1 MCGTWRRT
9 YHGVRLDDAENII
22 YLRCDDS
29 THYCLA
35 VSLAFAE
42 EDEPARY
49 IGGSNG
55 HTAKIN
61 QALWGP
67 CNTHIFS
74 VSDDKTVRVWEVESE
89 SEVECITDHSK
100 AVTSIEFSADKQ
112 MFITASSDH
121 SARVR
126 CRLRASGLAIFFDR
140 SPFLM
145 NLCPT
150 TVPLLRCAAVRHC
163 NTRMSQGIR
172 V

>member
-1 MCGTWRRT
+1 MELGGRRVT
-9 YHGVRLDDAENII
+9 AYVDNVPNRGSESFYV
-22 YLRCDDS
+22 DS
-29 THYCLA
+29 TVPPPHTLRELCL
-35 VSLAFAE
+35 SNFAE

-126 CRLRASGLAIFFDR
+126 
-140 SPFLM
+140 
-145 NLCPT
+145 
-150 TVPLLRCAAVRHC
+150 
-163 NTRMSQGIR
+163 
-172 V
+172 